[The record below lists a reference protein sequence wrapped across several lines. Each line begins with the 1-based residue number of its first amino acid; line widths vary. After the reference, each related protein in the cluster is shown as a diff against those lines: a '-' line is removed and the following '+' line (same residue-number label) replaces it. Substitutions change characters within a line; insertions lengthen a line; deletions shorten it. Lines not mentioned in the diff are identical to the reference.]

1 MCSGFAK
8 LRLATG
14 KCCAYTALLYS
25 TADEWTADVWTAD
38 VWTVDSG
45 QWAVDD
51 GQYAVHS
58 GGQMFS
64 SKVGPGWQVIFI
76 FDSTPI
82 STL

>member
-38 VWTVDSG
+38 SGPWTMDSMQCTVVDRCLAAK
-45 QWAVDD
+45 W
-51 GQYAVHS
+51 
-58 GGQMFS
+58 
-64 SKVGPGWQVIFI
+64 GPAGK
-76 FDSTPI
+76 
-82 STL
+82 

>member
-1 MCSGFAK
+1 MCSRSAK

-25 TADEWTADVWTAD
+25 TADEWTADVWTVD

-51 GQYAVHS
+51 GVWSMQCTVVDRCLAA
-58 GGQMFS
+58 
-64 SKVGPGWQVIFI
+64 KWGPAGK
-76 FDSTPI
+76 
-82 STL
+82 